1 MSNVYK
7 IPYERSFAS
16 HEKAKFWHPT
26 MNGDVVPRGV
36 FISTNKKFWFSC
48 DTCKHNFNSSLS
60 HVSNK
65 TNPRWCSY
73 CSKKNLCDDNLCQ
86 MCFNNSFAS
95 HEKSKYWSKKNEKN
109 PRDVFKCTNKKY
121 WFNCDKCPHTFE
133 TFPNNIVNGSWC
145 PYCPIVG
152 EKKLCD
158 DDKCNFCFENSFGSH
173 SKSRFWSNKNKKT
186 PREVTKSNG
195 FKYWFNCDKCHHSFE
210 TRPCGIVHEN
220 IWCPYCGHKCL
231 CQEDSC
237 DFCFNNSFASHPKEK
252 LWSKKNEKSP
262 RQLFKNDIKK
272 FWFDCDKCNHSFDMT
287 LNSVNTGRG
296 CPYCSHHLLCKDM
309 NCDFCFKN
317 SFASHPKAKYWA
329 SRNKEN
335 PRELFRN
342 SYKKYWFDC
351 DKCNH
356 TFDIRL
362 SGITTQNNWCRYCSH
377 HLLCKDMNCDF
388 CFKNSFASHPKVKYW
403 SIKNKTS
410 PRDLFKWSG
419 SSRNGETNK
428 YWFDCDKCNR
438 DFSTSLGNIT
448 KGTWCPHCVNKTE
461 AKMKD
466 HLEREKE
473 NLYIKSIKHHYRPK
487 WTKVHGTSYEYDF
500 YIELTNGVKIIIE
513 IDGRQHYEQVSN
525 WQTPLYNQIRDCI
538 KERLAG
544 NQEIN
549 LIRLNQEAIWE
560 DKRNWQ
566 QILHSFIQKKYVN
579 NNEIEIYD
587 ACQW

>member
-48 DTCKHNFNSSLS
+48 DTCKYNFNSSLS

-317 SFASHPKAKYWA
+317 SFASHPK
-329 SRNKEN
+329 
-335 PRELFRN
+335 
-342 SYKKYWFDC
+342 
-351 DKCNH
+351 
-356 TFDIRL
+356 
-362 SGITTQNNWCRYCSH
+362 
-377 HLLCKDMNCDF
+377 
-388 CFKNSFASHPKVKYW
+388 VKYW